1 MAKEAKDNFSRQS
14 ADYARFRPGYP
25 QELFD
30 WLYSHCAGYEAAWDC
45 ATGNG
50 QAAVNIAEKFEVVY
64 ATDLSISQLENS
76 IKKENIIY
84 RQGKAEEPDFEN
96 DSFDLVTVAQA
107 LHWLNHD
114 KFFSEVKRVAKNG
127 AIFAAWGYGLLSI
140 LPEINELIHKFYTD
154 ITGPYWDKERRHVD
168 DHYASIPF
176 PIEELPCPVFAMHY
190 NWTSKHIIGYLN
202 SWSAVQHY
210 IKMKKANPIDIIKSD
225 LEKAWGDGERLVTF
239 PIFMRAGIITK

>member
-30 WLYSHCAGYEAAWDC
+30 WLYSHCAGYGAAWDC

-190 NWTSKHIIGYLN
+190 NWTFKHIIGYLN

-239 PIFMRAGIITK
+239 PIFMRAGMITK

>member
-30 WLYSHCAGYEAAWDC
+30 WLYSHCAGYGSAWDC

-64 ATDLSISQLENS
+64 ATDLSIRQLDNAVNR
-76 IKKENIIY
+76 ENIIY
-84 RQGKAEEPDFEN
+84 RQGKAEEPEFGDN
-96 DSFDLVTVAQA
+96 SFDLVTVAQA
-107 LHWLNHD
+107 LHWLDHE
-114 KFFSEVKRVAKNG
+114 KFFSEVQRVAKNR
-127 AIFAAWGYGLLSI
+127 ALFAAWGYGLLSI
-140 LPEINELIHKFYTD
+140 NPGIDDLIHRFYAN
-154 ITGPYWDKERRHVD
+154 IVGPYWDKERRHVD
-168 DHYASIPF
+168 NNYSDILFPF
-176 PIEELPCPVFAMHY
+176 EELPCPAFAIHY
-190 NWTSKHIIGYLN
+190 NWTAEHMMGYLH

-210 IKMKKANPIDIIKSD
+210 IKTKGTNPVDIIRDD
-225 LEKAWGDGERLVTF
+225 LEQAWGNGEGPVTF